1 MELTPQEWDRVDAI
15 ARALAKDVDRNELGK
30 VVTFFRLHRDKGKF
44 LTLIERL
51 SRSEEYIRSQRTRGY
66 FQRILRTCQQH
77 LNNVDDERALQMVSW
92 ALRLMT
98 YYEAKT
104 GEPPSHQFQRG

>member
-1 MELTPQEWDRVDAI
+1 MELTPQDWDRVDKI
-15 ARALAKDVDRNELGK
+15 AHALAKDVDRNELGK

-77 LNNVDDERALQMVSW
+77 LSNVDDERALQMVSW

-98 YYEAKT
+98 YYVLEKQK
-104 GEPPSHQFQRG
+104 GQYR

>member
-1 MELTPQEWDRVDAI
+1 MELTERDLQRVHTI
-15 ARALAKDVDRNELGK
+15 ADELVRDVDRNELGK

-51 SRSEEYIRSQRTRGY
+51 SRSGDHIRSRRTRDY
-66 FQRILRTCQQH
+66 FERILDTCRQH
-77 LNNVDDERALQMVSW
+77 LDSVDDEQALQIVSW
-92 ALRLMT
+92 AFRLMT

-104 GEPPSHQFQRG
+104 GETSRPRFQQR